1 MLRIPEDS
9 RAPRRMNGFTETA
22 MRNDFGPL
30 RRTSRIAGMDSLL
43 TRQHIPT
50 SIPLWHLTPPRFQW

>member
-1 MLRIPEDS
+1 
-9 RAPRRMNGFTETA
+9 MNGFTETA

-30 RRTSRIAGMDSLL
+30 RRTSGIAGMDSLL